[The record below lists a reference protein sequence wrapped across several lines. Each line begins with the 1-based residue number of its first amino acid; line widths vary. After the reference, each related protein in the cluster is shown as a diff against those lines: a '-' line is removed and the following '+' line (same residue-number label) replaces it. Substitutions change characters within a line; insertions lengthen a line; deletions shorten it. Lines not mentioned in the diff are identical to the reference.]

1 MKCVVLEN
9 VHTPFPTPRFRFP
22 SFVWS
27 TVKNS
32 ISSMLAL
39 PLLNSKLVQEPQ
51 IIYENEQKKIDWFDS
66 LFYYYFLFILLFC
79 FV

>member
-1 MKCVVLEN
+1 
-9 VHTPFPTPRFRFP
+9 
-22 SFVWS
+22 
-27 TVKNS
+27 
-32 ISSMLAL
+32 MLAL
-39 PLLNSKLVQEPQ
+39 PLLNSKLLQEPQ